1 MDEKKEY
8 GKFVYDFAKKVIDV
22 TGPRLPGSPEEAQ
35 GAAMIAEELQN
46 VAGKPSVTEKFTMA
60 PRASIAAIPILGL
73 LGIISFV
80 LFYVS
85 PIASLISTVVTLII
99 AIVQVFTYSAKLD
112 FLFKKEPS
120 QNVYNTFEPLSG
132 KVDRTIILSAHN
144 DSSWCW
150 QLSVKNPKTAIPKT
164 VIGVVSVLALL
175 VMSVVALCI
184 GMYSFLYIGELATSD
199 PLSGVQIFAIVLY
212 ILPVLCLPGCYWL
225 CQYVS
230 WDKSKASPGA
240 MDNLTGTGLYIAVL
254 KYFYAHPELAP
265 ANCRIVA
272 AGMGAEEASLKGAKD
287 FVQRHKD
294 DPSLMGE
301 RTYVL
306 NLDSFRDR
314 PYFSVVMGDAWLGS
328 KFDPELRDVA
338 LGVMNEM
345 GLDPKVMLNPAGGC
359 DSTPF
364 IRAGVKTI
372 TLCAQNP
379 TTTDYYHTF
388 NDTIEGLDLSVLED
402 AFEMVLK
409 LVDGTAKMDEAKHQG
424 ANS

>member
-1 MDEKKEY
+1 MNEKQEY
-8 GKFVYDFAKKVIDV
+8 GKFIYDFAAKVIDA

-35 GAAMIAEELQN
+35 GAAMIAAELESIS
-46 VAGKPSVTEKFTMA
+46 GKPSAVEKFTMA

-73 LGIISFV
+73 LGIVSFV
-80 LFYVS
+80 LFYIS
-85 PIASLISTVVTLII
+85 PIASLISTVFTLIL
-99 AIVQVFTYSAKLD
+99 AIIQVFTYSAKLD

-132 KVDRTIILSAHN
+132 NVKRTIILSAHN

-164 VIGVVSVLALL
+164 VIGVVSVLAIL
-175 VMSVVALCI
+175 VMSVIAICLK
-184 GMYSFLYIGELATSD
+184 MYSFLYIGELATAEE
-199 PLSGVQIFAIVLY
+199 LSGVQIFSIVLY

-240 MDNLTGTGLYIAVL
+240 MDNLTGTGLYIALL
-254 KYFYAHPELAP
+254 KYFYAHPEKAP
-265 ANCRIVA
+265 ADCRIVA
-272 AGMGAEEASLKGAKD
+272 AGMGAEEASLKGAMD
-287 FVQRHKD
+287 FVKRHKD

-314 PYFSVVMGDAWLGS
+314 PYFSVIMGDAWLGS
-328 KFDPELRDVA
+328 KFDPDLRDVA
-338 LGVMNEM
+338 LKVMNGM
-345 GLDPKVMLNPAGGC
+345 GLEPKIMLNPAGGC

-379 TTTDYYHTF
+379 TTTEYYHTF
-388 NDTIEGLDLSVLED
+388 NDTVDGLDLTVLED
-402 AFEMVLK
+402 AFEMMLGII
-409 LVDGTAKMDEAKHQG
+409 DETAKMDASKH
-424 ANS
+424 SD

>member
-1 MDEKKEY
+1 MDEKQEY
-8 GKFVYDFAKKVIDV
+8 GKFVYDFAAKVIDA

-35 GAAMIAEELQN
+35 GAAMIADELERIS
-46 VAGKPSVTEKFTMA
+46 GKPSTVEKFTMA

-85 PIASLISTVVTLII
+85 PIASLISTVFTLILAVI
-99 AIVQVFTYSAKLD
+99 QVFTYSAKLD

-132 KVDRTIILSAHN
+132 NVKRTIILSAHN

-164 VIGVVSVLALL
+164 VIGVVSVLAIL
-175 VMSVVALCI
+175 VMSVVAICLK
-184 GMYSFLYIGELATSD
+184 MYSFLYIGELATAEE
-199 PLSGVQIFAIVLY
+199 LSGVQIFSIVLY

-240 MDNLTGTGLYIAVL
+240 MDNLTGTGLYIAL
-254 KYFYAHPELAP
+254 FKYFYANPEKAP
-265 ANCRIVA
+265 ADCRIIA

-287 FVQRHKD
+287 FVKRHKG

-314 PYFSVVMGDAWLGS
+314 PYFSVIMGDAWLGS
-328 KFDPELRDVA
+328 KFDPDLRDVA
-338 LGVMNEM
+338 LKVMNEM
-345 GLDPKVMLNPAGGC
+345 GLEPKIMLNPAGGC

-379 TTTDYYHTF
+379 TTTEYYHTF
-388 NDTIEGLDLSVLED
+388 NDTIDGLDQTVLED
-402 AFEMVLK
+402 AFEMVLRI
-409 LVDGTAKMDEAKHQG
+409 VDETAKMDEQNHPD
-424 ANS
+424 AN